1 VSACDPGGTCETCNE
16 VEPAEP
22 VNVYTIPRNSKIYE
36 GCSDGSTWFTM
47 CHPDGLYSFC
57 RTEKG
62 AIVHLGVG
70 QDLVPYEDGYKF
82 ARAEV
87 ADE

>member
-1 VSACDPGGTCETCNE
+1 MTLLD
-16 VEPAEP
+16 
-22 VNVYTIPRNSKIYE
+22 IPRNSKIYE
-36 GCSDGSTWFTM
+36 ACSDGSAWFTM

-70 QDLVPYEDGYKF
+70 QELVAYDDGYKF
-82 ARAEV
+82 APGGET
-87 ADE
+87 